1 MSFAIWIYNMLLRM
15 NNFGIENF
23 YLRELYEYMW
33 LKIVVSCVFKRSR
46 NEENIDLEREQSR

>member
-1 MSFAIWIYNMLLRM
+1 M